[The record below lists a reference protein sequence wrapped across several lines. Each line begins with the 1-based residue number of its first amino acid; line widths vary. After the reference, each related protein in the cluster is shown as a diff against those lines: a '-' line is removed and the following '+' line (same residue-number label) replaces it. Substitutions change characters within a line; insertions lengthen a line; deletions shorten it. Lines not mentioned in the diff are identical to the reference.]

1 MNLITTWSIIQN
13 LTNQKHLIMKTL
25 KQIIKFLAVVAAPL
39 VALFFYVYYIQE
51 IFSLNVIYLILCHVA
66 LLLVIYNAI
75 FYSYHMS
82 NTKIFRRF
90 NASIVPAFGL
100 FIGYD
105 DSGSI
110 QILLGCLGIEIDCTG
125 LCRKSTNS
133 NLKKE
138 NKF

>member
-1 MNLITTWSIIQN
+1 
-13 LTNQKHLIMKTL
+13 MKTL

-51 IFSLNVIYLILCHVA
+51 IFSLDIIYFILCHVA

-82 NTKIFRRF
+82 NTKVFKRF

-100 FIGYD
+100 LIGHD
-105 DSGSI
+105 DAGSI
-110 QILLGCLGIEIDCTG
+110 QILIGCVGIEFNYIG
-125 LCRKSTNS
+125 LCRKQKPRF

-138 NKF
+138 NQL

>member
-1 MNLITTWSIIQN
+1 MN

-39 VALFFYVYYIQE
+39 VALILYGYYIQE
-51 IFSLNVIYLILCHVA
+51 IFSLNIIQLLLCHVA

-82 NTKIFRRF
+82 NTRVFKRF

-100 FIGYD
+100 LIGHD

-110 QILLGCLGIEIDCTG
+110 QILIGCVGIEFNYIG
-125 LCRKSTNS
+125 LCRKKPKGNHF
-133 NLKKE
+133 KKE
-138 NKF
+138 NQL